1 MRIVVARD
9 ATSAA
14 RAAAAFIGDRLTRA
28 LARKRGATLAVSGGR
43 AAMTLFEA
51 LAEQPLPLHAIDVF
65 QVDERIV
72 PSDHLAR
79 NWGLLARSPLAPH
92 LAADRVHPIPIE
104 VGDPVRVARRY
115 AETLVALAGDPPA
128 LDVVHLGLGPDGHTA
143 SLFRADPEAF
153 ASGEL
158 VGASGRYAGHAR
170 MTLTFAA
177 LNAARSIAWLVT
189 GAEKSAALAG
199 LERGDRA
206 LPAAWVER
214 KRATCFADEAAAT
227 ALARAPDDRPPLQRT
242 R

>member
-14 RAAAAFIGDRLTRA
+14 CAAAAFIGDRLTRA

-43 AAMTLFEA
+43 AAMVLFEA
-51 LAEQPLPLHAIDVF
+51 LAEQPVPWHAIDVF

-79 NWGLLARSPLAPH
+79 NWGLLVRSPLAAH
-92 LAADRVHPIPIE
+92 LAAERIHPIPIE
-104 VGDPVRVARRY
+104 FGDPAHVARRY
-115 AETLVALAGDPPA
+115 AETLVAVAGDPPT

-143 SLFRADPEAF
+143 SLFRADPEAL

-158 VGASGRYAGHAR
+158 VGTSGRHAGHAR
-170 MTLTFAA
+170 LTLKLAA
-177 LNAARSIAWLVT
+177 LNGARSIAWLVT
-189 GAEKSAALAG
+189 GAEKAAALAG

-214 KRATCFADEAAAT
+214 KRATCFVDEAAAT
-227 ALARAPDDRPPLQRT
+227 ALAHAADDRPPLQRA